1 MSIYSLNLSTFKQDF
16 ECKPENKEIFGE
28 VSTDFILVNKILNL
42 LPQNLF
48 ENPKLKWLDPCAGK
62 GYFSIVLYKRLFKSL
77 QTEIQEP
84 RKRHHHIIQ
93 NMIYMVELN
102 PCHLSELY
110 KLFGEN
116 ANILNANFL
125 EMSNMQFDIIVG
137 NPPFNANGVKKVPTN
152 NKISKK
158 KFPF

>member
-48 ENPKLKWLDPCAGK
+48 ENPKLKWLDPCVGK
-62 GYFSIVLYKRLFKSL
+62 GYFSIILYKRLFESL
-77 QTEIQEP
+77 QTKIKAP

-93 NMIYMVELN
+93 NMICMVELN
-102 PCHLSELY
+102 PCHLPELY
-110 KLFGEN
+110 SLFGEN
-116 ANILNANFL
+116 ANINCGNFL
-125 EMSNMQFDIIVG
+125 DTTGLYDMIIG
-137 NPPFNANGVKKVPTN
+137 NPPFNCNGQVKVPTGKSN
-152 NKISKK
+152 KK
-158 KFPF
+158 KDE